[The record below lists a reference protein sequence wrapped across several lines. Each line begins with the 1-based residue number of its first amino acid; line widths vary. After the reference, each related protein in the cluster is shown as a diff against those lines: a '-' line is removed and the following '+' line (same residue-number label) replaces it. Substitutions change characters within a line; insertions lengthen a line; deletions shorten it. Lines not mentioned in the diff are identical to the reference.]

1 MTLLFAGLTVQP
13 GLGLGI
19 GYLDQ
24 SAGLELR
31 AELKNKRKELV

>member
-24 SAGLELR
+24 SAGLEVR
-31 AELKNKRKELV
+31 AELTLSDKD